1 MSYTTK
7 DIRNVCLLGHGSS
20 GKTTLTENMLYMT
33 GAIDRQ
39 GKVPDGNTVCDYDAE
54 EIKRQVTISAAI
66 APISFG
72 GKKINVID
80 CPGFQDFAGEVAAA
94 LRAVE
99 TGIILC
105 TAKDGLSVGAERSW
119 KMLKKAEKP
128 VMFYISKLDEEHGD
142 FYGVLA
148 ALKAKYGSSVCA
160 VTAPTSDGTGV
171 IDLVHN
177 VAYETNGNKT
187 VKVAVPAADEGKVE
201 ELREALMEAAATTE
215 ELMEKFFEEMTLSEE
230 DIVAGIKA
238 GLKERSFV
246 PVLCGIG
253 TNGVGTQALLQAIV
267 DYVPSPDEVEG
278 IDPNGA
284 TAGLVFKT
292 VSDQFGK
299 YNFIKLVSGKLTA
312 DMSLRNMRTS
322 STDKLGRLY
331 TMCGKK
337 TTEVKDACCG
347 DIVAIGKMDW
357 KTNDTVCD
365 PANEV
370 ELPAIEIAEPC
381 YSMCIS
387 PKTKGQDDKIAN
399 GLARLNEEDISF
411 TVTNNA
417 ETHQMVLAGAGDIQ
431 LSVLCAKLK
440 SRFGVDSELKPAR
453 VPYREKIKMKV
464 EAHGR
469 HKKQTGGSG
478 QFGDV
483 WIRFEPQE
491 ESEEMIFAEEVFG
504 GSVPKNFF
512 PAVEKGLREAVNKGV
527 LAGYPL
533 VNLKATLYDGSYH
546 PVDSNEMAFK
556 TAAQLAYKDG
566 IPRAKPTILEPIGLL
581 KVTIPDAN
589 LGDIMSDISSK
600 RRGTVLGMN
609 AEDGMQTVEAEVP
622 MAEMSSYTIDLRS
635 MTQGRGSFTC
645 KFVRYEEA
653 PGNVQQ
659 KVIEE
664 AKALADAE

>member
-7 DIRNVCLLGHGSS
+7 DIRNVCLLGHGGS
-20 GKTTLTENMLYMT
+20 GKTTLTENMLYLT

-39 GKVPDGNTVCDYDAE
+39 GKVNDGNTVCDYDAE

-99 TGIILC
+99 AGIIFC
-105 TAKDGLSVGAERSW
+105 TAKDGLSVGAERNW
-119 KMLKKAEKP
+119 KLLKAAGKP
-128 VMFYISKLDEEHGD
+128 VAFYVSKLDEEHGD
-142 FYGVLA
+142 YFGVLE
-148 ALKAKYGSSVCA
+148 ALQAKYGSIVCP
-160 VTAPTSDGTGV
+160 VTIPASDGTGV

-177 VAYETNGNKT
+177 IAYETNGNKT
-187 VKVAVPAADEGKVE
+187 AKVAVPAADAGKAE
-201 ELREALMEAAATTE
+201 ELREALMETAAGATE
-215 ELMEKFFEEMTLSEE
+215 ELMEKYFEEMTLSEE
-230 DIVAGIKA
+230 ELVTGIKA
-238 GLKERSFV
+238 GLKDRSVV
-246 PVLCGIG
+246 PVFCGVG
-253 TNGVGTQALLQAIV
+253 TTGVGTQALLQAIL
-267 DYVPSPDEVEG
+267 DYVPAPDEVEG
-278 IDPNGA
+278 IDPNGP

-312 DMSLRNMRTS
+312 DMSLRNSRTGN
-322 STDKLGRLY
+322 TDKLGRLY

-357 KTNDTVCD
+357 KTGDTVCD
-365 PANEV
+365 PKAEI

-411 TVTNNA
+411 TVVNNA
-417 ETHQMVLAGAGDIQ
+417 ETHQMVLSGAGDIQ
-431 LSVLCAKLK
+431 LDVLCAKLK
-440 SRFGVDSELKPAR
+440 SRFGVESELKPAR
-453 VPYREKIKMKV
+453 VPYREKIKAKV

-512 PAVEKGLREAVNKGV
+512 PAVEKGLQEAAEHGSIGGFPVVK
-527 LAGYPL
+527 
-533 VNLKATLYDGSYH
+533 LKATLIDGSYH
-546 PVDSNEMAFK
+546 PVDSSEMAFK
-556 TAAQLAYKDG
+556 TAASMAFKDCMKEAQ
-566 IPRAKPTILEPIGLL
+566 PYLLEPVDSL
-581 KVTIPDAN
+581 KILVPDDKQ
-589 LGDIMSDISSK
+589 GDVMSVLSK
-600 RRGTVLGMN
+600 RRGSVLGMN
-609 AEDGMQTVEAEVP
+609 SAGNGMTELIAEAPVAELSDF
-622 MAEMSSYTIDLRS
+622 ALTLRQI
-635 MTQGRGSFTC
+635 TQGLGEFASEFA
-645 KFVRYEEA
+645 RYDMLP
-653 PGNVQQ
+653 PGTEI
-659 KVIEE
+659 KS
-664 AKALADAE
+664 